1 MIEDKKNNKNNKK
14 FTLILS
20 IVCIIIA
27 IAVFVFLAIK
37 EGWFDKDKIADKN
50 RQNSITYDE
59 NGNVVIKNLIML
71 QNNSF
76 DPQIIDAKVGE
87 LVVFQNNNRGPLKI
101 IGDGWQTPYL
111 DQGAVFTKN
120 DFKEGQ
126 NNFYL
131 EGAPMNIGIVNMR

>member
-1 MIEDKKNNKNNKK
+1 MAKDKNNKK

-20 IVCIIIA
+20 IVCILIA
-27 IAVFVFLAIK
+27 IGVFVFLAIK
-37 EGWFDKDKIADKN
+37 EGWFDKDRIADRN
-50 RQNSITYDE
+50 RQNSVTYDE
-59 NGNVVIKNLIML
+59 NGNVKLKNVIML

-76 DPQIIDAKVGE
+76 DPQTIDANFGE
-87 LVVFQNNNRGPLKI
+87 LVVFQNNNRGPVKI

-111 DQGAVFTKN
+111 DQGAVFTKD

-131 EGAPMNIGIVNMR
+131 ENNPMNIGIVNMK

>member
-1 MIEDKKNNKNNKK
+1 MSEKKKNNKK

-20 IVCIIIA
+20 ISCVVIA
-27 IAVFVFLAIK
+27 IGIFVVLAIMN
-37 EGWFDKDKIADKN
+37 GWFDINKIMERN
-50 RQNSITYDE
+50 RENSVTYDE
-59 NGNVVIKNLIML
+59 NGNVKIKNLIML

-76 DPQIIDAKVGE
+76 DPQMLDAKIGE
-87 LVVFQNNNRGPLKI
+87 MVTFQNNNRGPVKI

-111 DQGAVFTKN
+111 DQGAVFTKG

-131 EGAPMNIGIVNMR
+131 ESNPMNIGIVNMK

>member
-1 MIEDKKNNKNNKK
+1 MSKDKKKNNKK

-20 IVCIIIA
+20 ISCVV
-27 IAVFVFLAIK
+27 IAVFIFVFLAIT
-37 EGWFDKDKIADKN
+37 EGWFDKNKIAERN
-50 RQNSITYDE
+50 RLNSITYDE
-59 NGNVVIKNLIML
+59 NGNVKIKNLIML

-76 DPQIIDAKVGE
+76 DPQTLDAKIGE
-87 LVVFQNNNRGPLKI
+87 MVTFQNNNRGPLKI

-111 DQGAVFTKN
+111 DQGAVFTKG

-131 EGAPMNIGIVNMR
+131 ESNPMNIGIVNMK